1 VLLARYRNY
10 FIEQEQGMVIFVF
23 VYTVLE
29 ERSLGSAGRVTQN
42 LSVGVLY
49 TPNGLT
55 KMNTSYVIISA

>member
-1 VLLARYRNY
+1 
-10 FIEQEQGMVIFVF
+10 MVIFVF

-55 KMNTSYVIISA
+55 KNEPLLCNYFSLRYLQRR